1 MPSSPVSELRPPKGR
16 VLHDIP
22 TSMDPFVRDIWVE
35 ALRSGAYPQ
44 GRYKLRSAEDH
55 FCPLGVLADIAT
67 TMDVTFWERLDGQ
80 WVLPPWI
87 EGSTL
92 SYPVQEWAG
101 FKGMHS
107 SELVPLEHGGN
118 RQPIW
123 YLSDH
128 WGLSFIALA
137 DMIEEQY

>member
-1 MPSSPVSELRPPKGR
+1 MPSSASELRPPKGR
-16 VLHDIP
+16 VLHDVP

-44 GRYKLRSAEDH
+44 GQYQLRSVAEE
-55 FCPLGVLADIAT
+55 FCPLGVLADIAVS
-67 TMDVTFWERLDGQ
+67 MGVTVWEKIDGK
-80 WVLPPWI
+80 WFLPPWV

-107 SELVPLEHGGN
+107 SELVPLEYNGN

-128 WGLSFIALA
+128 WGASFSQLA
-137 DMIEEQY
+137 DLIEEQY